1 MLAMVRTAM
10 TREVR
15 IPVTIGS
22 QDVDAA
28 AAVVGFSLND
38 DEVSAILDHIDREL
52 SDLAG
57 RATRIAVDS
66 RLTDLVRMVR
76 TAHIY

>member
-1 MLAMVRTAM
+1 MLAMVSTAM

-22 QDVDAA
+22 EDVDAA
-28 AAVVGFSLND
+28 AAVVGFPLD
-38 DEVSAILDHIDREL
+38 DEEVSAILDHIDREL

-57 RATRIAVDS
+57 RATRVAVDS
-66 RLTDLVRMVR
+66 RIADLVRMVR
-76 TAHIY
+76 TTHVY